1 MRSGKNPASH
11 FIHPKTFQIMEL
23 PLQTIR
29 ELDEFVCKADE
40 ENDLTDRELAI
51 REAARFF
58 ICLTHEERYNEI
70 DGSAKCYRAI
80 IDTLCRL

>member
-1 MRSGKNPASH
+1 M
-11 FIHPKTFQIMEL
+11 IL
-23 PLQTIR
+23 PLSTIR
-29 ELDEFVCKADE
+29 ELNEFVCKADE
-40 ENDLTDRELAI
+40 ENNLTDRELAI

-70 DGSAKCYRAI
+70 DASAKCYRAI